1 MNSLVVGGA
10 GFVGSWV
17 VENLLNETDGEIFI
31 VDNLLSSE
39 RSNISANSR
48 VNFIH
53 GSASDE
59 KILSEVDVLV
69 DKVFHL
75 SCFHGNQSS
84 IADPLMDLEN
94 NMKPTLTVLNWVE
107 KKNPRA
113 RVVYTGAGCAVAPK
127 TWDAPTGVPEVDETP
142 LLHDSPYSISKVTGE
157 MYAKY
162 FADRRGL
169 DVVRVRF
176 QNAYGPREIL
186 GAGDWRGTV
195 HTVWRNVIPTFIW
208 RALNNEDL
216 TLYGAGESSR
226 DFVFVDDLAKGVI
239 AASNKGAKG
248 EVYNLASGQ
257 EFLIKDVARKIIEFS
272 ESKSNLHIEGRREWD
287 HSGRRFGDP
296 SKSASQLEFVTST
309 DFDFGLKATIEWTKL
324 NFELIQETINKHRDK
339 ISENN

>member
-1 MNSLVVGGA
+1 MTNSLVVGGA

-17 VENLLNETDGEIFI
+17 VENLLKETSGEVFI

-39 RSNISANSR
+39 KINISSNSR
-48 VNFIH
+48 VHFIE

-59 KILSEVDVLV
+59 KILNQIDIELNQ
-69 DKVFHL
+69 VFHL
-75 SCFHGNQSS
+75 ACFHGNQSS
-84 IADPLMDLEN
+84 IENPLMDLEN

-107 KKNPRA
+107 KKFPSA

-127 TWDAPTGVPEVDETP
+127 TWDTPTGVPEVDETP

-186 GAGDWRGTV
+186 GAGEWRGTI
-195 HTVWRNVIPTFIW
+195 HTIWRNVIPTFIW

-226 DFVFVDDLAKGVI
+226 DFVYVDDLAKGVI
-239 AASNKGAKG
+239 AASVLGKKG
-248 EVYNLASGQ
+248 EVYNLASGH
-257 EFLIKDVARKIIEFS
+257 EIMIKDVAVKIIEFS
-272 ESKSNLHIEGRREWD
+272 SSSSNLHIEGRREWD
-287 HSGRRFGDP
+287 HSGRRFGDTA
-296 SKSASQLEFVTST
+296 KSASNLKFTTST
-309 DFDFGLKATIEWTKL
+309 NFESGLKETISWTKS
-324 NFELIQETINKHRDK
+324 NYNQINESIKKHARRMG
-339 ISENN
+339 

>member
-17 VENLLNETDGEIFI
+17 VENLLNETDGEVFV

-39 RSNISANSR
+39 RSNIPSTPR
-48 VNFIH
+48 VHFIE

-59 KILSEVDVLV
+59 KILNKVDTKV

-84 IADPLMDLEN
+84 IEDPLMDLEN

-107 KKNPRA
+107 KKFPSA

-157 MYAKY
+157 MYSKY

-186 GAGDWRGTV
+186 GAGDWRGTI

-208 RALNNEDL
+208 KAINNEDL

-226 DFVFVDDLAKGVI
+226 DFVFVNDLAKGVI
-239 AASNKGAKG
+239 AASNSGAKG

-272 ESKSNLHIEGRREWD
+272 KSQSKLHIEGRREWD

-296 SKSASQLEFVTST
+296 TKSENQLNFRTST
-309 DFDFGLKATIEWTKL
+309 HFDLGIMETIEWTKS
-324 NFELIQETINKHRDK
+324 NYDLIQKTINKHVSK
-339 ISENN
+339 MTKE

>member
-1 MNSLVVGGA
+1 MTNSLVVGGA

-17 VENLLNETDGEIFI
+17 VENLLNETDGEVFI

-39 RSNISANSR
+39 KSNISTNSR
-48 VNFIH
+48 VHFIE

-59 KILSEVDVLV
+59 KVLNKVDTKL

-75 SCFHGNQSS
+75 ACFHGNQSS
-84 IADPLMDLEN
+84 IEDPLMDLEN

-107 KKNPRA
+107 KKIPSA

-208 RALNNEDL
+208 RALNNQDL

-239 AASNKGAKG
+239 AASDSGDKGD
-248 EVYNLASGQ
+248 VYNLASGQ
-257 EFLIKDVARKIIEFS
+257 EFMIKDVARKIIDFS
-272 ESKSNLHIEGRREWD
+272 ESSSHLHIEGRREWD

-296 SKSASQLEFVTST
+296 TKSANQLKFKTST
-309 DFDFGLKATIEWTKL
+309 DFDNGLRDTINWTKL
-324 NFELIQETINKHRDK
+324 NYDLIESTINKHAARMR
-339 ISENN
+339 

>member
-1 MNSLVVGGA
+1 MTNSLVVGGA

-17 VENLLNETDGEIFI
+17 VENLLIDTDGEIFI

-39 RSNISANSR
+39 KSNISTNPR
-48 VNFIH
+48 VHFIE
-53 GSASDE
+53 GSASNE
-59 KILSEVDVLV
+59 KVLNKIDTKV
-69 DKVFHL
+69 AQVFHL
-75 SCFHGNQSS
+75 ACFHGNQSS
-84 IADPLMDLEN
+84 IENPLMDLEN

-107 KKNPRA
+107 KKIPRA

-127 TWDAPTGVPEVDETP
+127 TWDTPTGVPEVDETP

-186 GAGDWRGTV
+186 GAGEWRGTV
-195 HTVWRNVIPTFIW
+195 HTIWRNVVPTFIW

-226 DFVFVDDLAKGVI
+226 DFVYVDDLAKGVL
-239 AASNKGAKG
+239 AASKFGKLG

-257 EFLIKDVARKIIEFS
+257 EVMVKDLARKIIDYS
-272 ESKSNLHIEGRREWD
+272 ESSSNLLIEGRREWD

-296 SKSASQLEFVTST
+296 NKSDKELNFRTST
-309 DFDFGLKATIEWTKL
+309 DFDNGLRETISWTKE
-324 NFELIQETINKHRDK
+324 NYMQIQKTISKHAK
-339 ISENN
+339 QLS

>member
-1 MNSLVVGGA
+1 MTNSLVVGGA

-17 VENLLNETDGEIFI
+17 VENLLKETSGEVFI

-39 RSNISANSR
+39 KTNISSNSR
-48 VNFIH
+48 VHFIE

-59 KILSEVDVLV
+59 KILNRIDVELNQ
-69 DKVFHL
+69 VFHL
-75 SCFHGNQSS
+75 ACFHGNQSS
-84 IADPLMDLEN
+84 IENPLMDLEN

-107 KKNPRA
+107 KKFPSA

-127 TWDAPTGVPEVDETP
+127 TWDTPTGVPEVDETP

-186 GAGDWRGTV
+186 GAGEWRGTI
-195 HTVWRNVIPTFIW
+195 HTIWRNVIPTFIW

-226 DFVFVDDLAKGVI
+226 DFVYVDDLAKGVI
-239 AASNKGAKG
+239 AASVLGKKG
-248 EVYNLASGQ
+248 EVYNLASGH
-257 EFLIKDVARKIIEFS
+257 EIMIKDVAVKIIEFS
-272 ESKSNLHIEGRREWD
+272 SSSSNLHIEDRREWD

-296 SKSASQLEFVTST
+296 SKSRKVLDFAVTTS
-309 DFDFGLKATIEWTKL
+309 FDDGLKQTIEWTKL
-324 NFELIQETINKHRDK
+324 NFDVIQSFISKHKPK
-339 ISENN
+339 IT

>member
-1 MNSLVVGGA
+1 
-10 GFVGSWV
+10 
-17 VENLLNETDGEIFI
+17 
-31 VDNLLSSE
+31 
-39 RSNISANSR
+39 
-48 VNFIH
+48 
-53 GSASDE
+53 
-59 KILSEVDVLV
+59 
-69 DKVFHL
+69 
-75 SCFHGNQSS
+75 
-84 IADPLMDLEN
+84 MDLEN

-107 KKNPRA
+107 KKIPNA

-162 FADRRGL
+162 FADRRAL

-186 GAGDWRGTV
+186 GAGEWRGTI
-195 HTVWRNVIPTFIW
+195 HTIWRNVIPTFIW
-208 RALNNEDL
+208 KALNSEDL

-239 AASNKGAKG
+239 AASNNGVKGD
-248 EVYNLASGQ
+248 VYNLASGQ

-272 ESKSNLHIEGRREWD
+272 NSESKLNIEGRRDWD

-296 SKSASQLEFVTST
+296 TKSAKHLNFITST
-309 DFDFGLKATIEWTKL
+309 EFDFGLKATIEWTKL
-324 NFELIQETINKHRDK
+324 NFEHIQETINKHRHKNSEDK
-339 ISENN
+339 

>member
-17 VENLLNETDGEIFI
+17 VENLLTETNGEIFI

-39 RSNISANSR
+39 RSNISSSSR
-48 VNFIH
+48 VHFIN

-59 KILSEVDVLV
+59 KILNQVDIQLN
-69 DKVFHL
+69 KVFHL

-84 IADPLMDLEN
+84 IEDPLMDLEN

-107 KKNPRA
+107 KKIPSA

-186 GAGDWRGTV
+186 GAGEWRGTI
-195 HTVWRNVIPTFIW
+195 HTIWRNVIPTFIW
-208 RALNNEDL
+208 KALNNEDL

-239 AASNKGAKG
+239 AASNNGVKGD
-248 EVYNLASGQ
+248 VYNLASGQ
-257 EFLIKDVARKIIEFS
+257 EFLIKDVARKIIDFSNS
-272 ESKSNLHIEGRREWD
+272 ESKLNIEGRRDWD

-296 SKSASQLEFVTST
+296 TKSAKHLNFITST
-309 DFDFGLKATIEWTKL
+309 EFDFGLKATIEWTKL
-324 NFELIQETINKHRDK
+324 NFEHIQETINKHRHQ
-339 ISENN
+339 ISENK

>member
-1 MNSLVVGGA
+1 MKNSLIVGGA

-17 VENLLNETDGEIFI
+17 VENLLNETNGEIFI

-39 RSNISANSR
+39 KSNISSNSR
-48 VNFIH
+48 VHFIE
-53 GSASDE
+53 GTASDE
-59 KILSEVDVLV
+59 KILNQVDL
-69 DKVFHL
+69 DLKQVFHL
-75 SCFHGNQSS
+75 ACFHGNQSS
-84 IADPLMDLEN
+84 IENPLMDLEN

-107 KKNPRA
+107 KKFPSA

-127 TWDAPTGVPEVDETP
+127 TWDTPTGVPEVDETP

-186 GAGDWRGTV
+186 GAGEWRGTI
-195 HTVWRNVIPTFIW
+195 HTIWRNVIPTFVW

-226 DFVFVDDLAKGVI
+226 DFVYVDDLAKGVI
-239 AASNKGAKG
+239 AASVLGKKG
-248 EVYNLASGQ
+248 EVYNLASGH
-257 EFLIKDVARKIIEFS
+257 EIMIKDVAEKILEFS
-272 ESKSNLHIEGRREWD
+272 SSFSKLHMEGRREWD

-296 SKSASQLEFVTST
+296 SKSEKELDFTVSTS
-309 DFDFGLKATIEWTKL
+309 FDDGLKKTIEWTKL
-324 NFELIQETINKHRDK
+324 NFDVIQSLISKHK
-339 ISENN
+339 SQIT

>member
-1 MNSLVVGGA
+1 MTNSLVVGGA

-17 VENLLNETDGEIFI
+17 VENLLSETDCEIFI
-31 VDNLLSSE
+31 VDNLHSSE
-39 RSNISANSR
+39 KSNISSDSR
-48 VNFIH
+48 VHFIQ
-53 GSASDE
+53 GSASDVTVLN
-59 KILSEVDVLV
+59 KVDIKL

-75 SCFHGNQSS
+75 ACFHGNQSS
-84 IADPLMDLEN
+84 IEDPLLDLEN

-107 KKNPRA
+107 KSFPSA

-157 MYAKY
+157 MYSKY
-162 FADRRGL
+162 FSDRRRL

-208 RALNNEDL
+208 RAINNQDL

-226 DFVFVDDLAKGVI
+226 DFVYVDDLAKGVI
-239 AASNKGAKG
+239 AASNLGVKG

-257 EFLIKDVARKIIEFS
+257 EHMIKDVAQKIIDFAGS
-272 ESKSNLHIEGRREWD
+272 SSNLHIEGRREWD

-296 SKSASQLEFVTST
+296 TKSANQLKFRTST
-309 DFDFGLKATIEWTKL
+309 EFDHGIQETIAWTKS
-324 NFELIQETINKHRDK
+324 NYDRIQETINKHAKR
-339 ISENN
+339 IS

>member
-1 MNSLVVGGA
+1 MKNSLVVGGA

-17 VENLLNETDGEIFI
+17 VENLIKETNGEIFI

-39 RSNISANSR
+39 KSNISASSR
-48 VNFIH
+48 VHFIE

-59 KILSEVDVLV
+59 KILNQIDVDL
-69 DKVFHL
+69 KQVFHL
-75 SCFHGNQSS
+75 ACFHGNQSS
-84 IADPLMDLEN
+84 IENPLMDLEN

-107 KKNPRA
+107 KKFPSA

-127 TWDAPTGVPEVDETP
+127 TWDTPTGVPEVDETP

-186 GAGDWRGTV
+186 GAGEWRGTI
-195 HTVWRNVIPTFIW
+195 HTIWRNVIPTFIW

-226 DFVFVDDLAKGVI
+226 DFVYVDDLAKGVI
-239 AASNKGAKG
+239 AASVLGKKG
-248 EVYNLASGQ
+248 EVYNLASGH
-257 EFLIKDVARKIIEFS
+257 EIMIKDVAGKILEFS
-272 ESKSNLHIEGRREWD
+272 SSSSNLHIEGRREWD

-296 SKSASQLEFVTST
+296 SKSKKELDFAVTTS
-309 DFDFGLKATIEWTKL
+309 FDDGLKQTIEWTKL
-324 NFELIQETINKHRDK
+324 NFDVIQSLISKHKSK
-339 ISENN
+339 IT

>member
-1 MNSLVVGGA
+1 MKNSLVVGGA

-17 VENLLNETDGEIFI
+17 VENLLKETNGEIFI

-39 RSNISANSR
+39 KTNVSTDSR
-48 VNFIH
+48 VHFIE

-59 KILSEVDVLV
+59 KVLNQI
-69 DKVFHL
+69 DINLDQVFHL
-75 SCFHGNQSS
+75 ACFHGNQSS
-84 IADPLMDLEN
+84 IENPLMDLEN

-107 KKNPRA
+107 KKVPSA

-127 TWDAPTGVPEVDETP
+127 TWDTPTGVPEVDETP

-186 GAGDWRGTV
+186 GAGEWRGTI
-195 HTVWRNVIPTFIW
+195 HTIWRNVIPTFIW
-208 RALNNEDL
+208 RALNNDDL
-216 TLYGAGESSR
+216 TLYGAGEGSR
-226 DFVFVDDLAKGVI
+226 DFVYVDDLAKGVI
-239 AASNKGAKG
+239 AASNLGKKG

-257 EFLIKDVARKIIEFS
+257 EIMIKDVARKIIDFS
-272 ESKSNLHIEGRREWD
+272 SSSSDLRIEGRREWD
-287 HSGRRFGDP
+287 HSGRRFGDTT
-296 SKSASQLEFVTST
+296 KSSSNLKFRTST
-309 DFDFGLKATIEWTKL
+309 DFDNGLKETISWTKS
-324 NFELIQETINKHRDK
+324 NYSQIKETINKHVGRTG
-339 ISENN
+339 

>member
-1 MNSLVVGGA
+1 MTNSLVVGGA

-17 VENLLNETDGEIFI
+17 VENLLKETSGEVFI

-39 RSNISANSR
+39 KTNISSNSR
-48 VNFIH
+48 VHFIE

-59 KILSEVDVLV
+59 KILNRIDVELNQ
-69 DKVFHL
+69 VFHL
-75 SCFHGNQSS
+75 ACFHGNQSS
-84 IADPLMDLEN
+84 IENPLMDLEN

-107 KKNPRA
+107 KKFPSA

-127 TWDAPTGVPEVDETP
+127 TWDTPTGVPEVDETP

-186 GAGDWRGTV
+186 GAGEWRGTI
-195 HTVWRNVIPTFIW
+195 HTIWRNVIPTFIW

-226 DFVFVDDLAKGVI
+226 DFVYVDDLAKGVI
-239 AASNKGAKG
+239 AASVLGKKG
-248 EVYNLASGQ
+248 EVYNLASGY
-257 EFLIKDVARKIIEFS
+257 EIMIKDVAAKILEFS
-272 ESKSNLHIEGRREWD
+272 SSSSNLDIEGRREWD

-296 SKSASQLEFVTST
+296 SKSKKELDFAVTTS
-309 DFDFGLKATIEWTKL
+309 FDDGLKQTIEWTKV
-324 NFELIQETINKHRDK
+324 NFDVIQSLISKHKSK
-339 ISENN
+339 IT

>member
-1 MNSLVVGGA
+1 
-10 GFVGSWV
+10 
-17 VENLLNETDGEIFI
+17 
-31 VDNLLSSE
+31 
-39 RSNISANSR
+39 
-48 VNFIH
+48 
-53 GSASDE
+53 
-59 KILSEVDVLV
+59 
-69 DKVFHL
+69 
-75 SCFHGNQSS
+75 
-84 IADPLMDLEN
+84 MDLEN
-94 NMKPTLTVLNWVE
+94 NMKPTLSVLNWVE
-107 KKNPRA
+107 EKMPSA

-186 GAGDWRGTV
+186 GAGEWRGTI

-208 RALNNEDL
+208 KAINNEDL

-226 DFVFVDDLAKGVI
+226 DFVYVDDLSKGVI
-239 AASNKGAKG
+239 AASERGVKG

-257 EFLIKDVARKIIEFS
+257 EFLIKDVARKIIELS
-272 ESKSNLHIEGRREWD
+272 ESGSKLHIEGRREWD

-296 SKSASQLEFVTST
+296 TKSANQLKFRTST
-309 DFDFGLKATIEWTKL
+309 EFENGILETIDWTKL
-324 NFELIQETINKHRDK
+324 NYDLIQRTINKHKTQMSD
-339 ISENN
+339 

>member
-17 VENLLNETDGEIFI
+17 VENLLKETDGEIFI

-39 RSNISANSR
+39 KSNVSSNSR
-48 VNFIH
+48 VHFIM
-53 GSASDE
+53 GSASDANVLN
-59 KILSEVDVLV
+59 KVDAKV

-84 IADPLMDLEN
+84 IEDPLMDLEN

-107 KKNPRA
+107 EKMPSS

-186 GAGDWRGTV
+186 GAGEWRGTI

-208 RALNNEDL
+208 KAINNEDL

-226 DFVFVDDLAKGVI
+226 DFVYVDDLSKGVI
-239 AASNKGAKG
+239 AASERGVKG

-257 EFLIKDVARKIIEFS
+257 EFLIKDVARKIIEL
-272 ESKSNLHIEGRREWD
+272 SKSGSKLHIEGRREWD

-296 SKSASQLEFVTST
+296 TKSANQLKFRTST
-309 DFDFGLKATIEWTKL
+309 EFENGIMETIEWTKS
-324 NFELIQETINKHRDK
+324 NYDLIQKTIRKHAANVTK
-339 ISENN
+339 V

>member
-17 VENLLNETDGEIFI
+17 VENLLKETDGEIFI

-39 RSNISANSR
+39 KSNVSSNSR
-48 VNFIH
+48 VHFVM

-59 KILSEVDVLV
+59 NVLNKVDTKV

-84 IADPLMDLEN
+84 IEDPLMDLEN

-107 KKNPRA
+107 KRMPSS

-186 GAGDWRGTV
+186 GAGEWRGTI

-208 RALNNEDL
+208 KAINNEDL

-226 DFVFVDDLAKGVI
+226 DFVYVDDLSKGVI
-239 AASNKGAKG
+239 AASNRGVKG

-257 EFLIKDVARKIIEFS
+257 EFLIKDVARKIIEL
-272 ESKSNLHIEGRREWD
+272 SKSGSKLHIEDRREWD

-296 SKSASQLEFVTST
+296 TKSANQLKFRTST
-309 DFDFGLKATIEWTKL
+309 EFENGILETIEWTKS
-324 NFELIQETINKHRDK
+324 NYDLIQGTINKHK
-339 ISENN
+339 TQMSV

>member
-1 MNSLVVGGA
+1 MTNSLVVGGA
-10 GFVGSWV
+10 GFVGSWI
-17 VENLLNETDGEIFI
+17 VENLLSETDGEIFI

-39 RSNISANSR
+39 KSNISGNSR
-48 VNFIH
+48 VHFIE
-53 GSASDE
+53 GSASDVNVLN
-59 KILSEVDVLV
+59 KVDIKL

-75 SCFHGNQSS
+75 ACFHGNQSS
-84 IADPLMDLEN
+84 IEDPLLDLEN

-107 KKNPRA
+107 KSFPSA

-157 MYAKY
+157 MYSKY
-162 FADRRGL
+162 FSDRRGL

-208 RALNNEDL
+208 RAINNQDL

-226 DFVFVDDLAKGVI
+226 DFVYVDDLAKGVI
-239 AASNKGAKG
+239 AASNLGVKG

-257 EFLIKDVARKIIEFS
+257 EYMIKDVAQKIIEFAAS
-272 ESKSNLHIEGRREWD
+272 SSNLHIEGRREWD

-296 SKSASQLEFVTST
+296 TKSASQLKFKTLT
-309 DFDFGLKATIEWTKL
+309 DFDRGIKESIAWTKS
-324 NFELIQETINKHRDK
+324 NFDFIQETINKHKSRLD
-339 ISENN
+339 

>member
-1 MNSLVVGGA
+1 MTNSLVVGGA

-17 VENLLNETDGEIFI
+17 VEELLKETDGEIF
-31 VDNLLSSE
+31 VLDNLLSSE
-39 RSNISANSR
+39 KSNISTSNR
-48 VNFIH
+48 VHFIH

-59 KILSEVDVLV
+59 SVLNRVDANIE
-69 DKVFHL
+69 KVFHL
-75 SCFHGNQSS
+75 ACFHGNQSS
-84 IADPLMDLEN
+84 IFDPLMDLEN
-94 NMKPTLTVLNWVE
+94 NIKPTLTVLNWVE
-107 KKNPRA
+107 KRAPKA

-127 TWDAPTGVPEVDETP
+127 TWNTPTGVPEVDETP

-186 GAGDWRGTV
+186 GAGEWRGTP
-195 HTVWRNVIPTFIW
+195 HTIWRNVIPTFIW
-208 RALNNEDL
+208 RAINNEDL

-226 DFVFVDDLAKGVI
+226 DFVFVEDLARGVV
-239 AASNKGAKG
+239 AALDQGIKG

-257 EFLIKDVARKIIEFS
+257 ELLIKDVANKIIEFS
-272 ESKSNLHIEGRREWD
+272 NSSSELRIEGRRDWD

-296 SKSASQLEFVTST
+296 TKSRKEIGFTATT
-309 DFDFGLKATIEWTKL
+309 DFDKGLR
-324 NFELIQETINKHRDK
+324 ETIIWTQSNFALIAKSIEKHKDK
-339 ISENN
+339 I

>member
-1 MNSLVVGGA
+1 MTNSLVVGGA

-17 VENLLNETDGEIFI
+17 VEALLKETNGEIFI

-39 RSNISANSR
+39 KSNISTSKR
-48 VNFIH
+48 VHFIH
-53 GSASDE
+53 GSASVENVLD
-59 KILSEVDVLV
+59 KVDVHI

-75 SCFHGNQSS
+75 ACFHGNQSS
-84 IADPLMDLEN
+84 IFDPLMDLEN
-94 NMKPTLTVLNWVE
+94 NMKPTLAVLNWVE
-107 KKNPRA
+107 KRAPKA

-127 TWDAPTGVPEVDETP
+127 TWDTPTGVPEVDETP

-157 MYAKY
+157 MYSKY

-186 GAGDWRGTV
+186 GAGEWRGTV

-208 RALNNEDL
+208 RAINNEDL

-226 DFVFVDDLAKGVI
+226 DFVFVEDLARGVVT
-239 AASNKGAKG
+239 ASENGIKG

-257 EFLIKDVARKIIEFS
+257 EFLIKDVANKIIEFS
-272 ESKSNLHIEGRREWD
+272 DSSSKLHIEGRRDWD

-296 SKSASQLEFVTST
+296 SKSENQLNFRTST
-309 DFDFGLKATIEWTKL
+309 HFDLGIMETIEWTKS
-324 NFELIQETINKHRDK
+324 NYDLIQKTIDKHVSK
-339 ISENN
+339 ITKE

>member
-1 MNSLVVGGA
+1 MTNSLVVGGA

-17 VENLLNETDGEIFI
+17 VETLLKETKGEIFI

-39 RSNISANSR
+39 KSNISTDKR
-48 VNFIH
+48 VHFIH
-53 GSASDE
+53 GSASEEIVLD
-59 KILSEVDVLV
+59 KVDVHL

-75 SCFHGNQSS
+75 ACFHGNQSS
-84 IADPLMDLEN
+84 IFDPLMDLEN

-107 KKNPRA
+107 KRA
-113 RVVYTGAGCAVAPK
+113 PKARIVYTGAGCAVAPK
-127 TWDAPTGVPEVDETP
+127 TWDTPTGVPEVDETP

-157 MYAKY
+157 MYSKY

-186 GAGDWRGTV
+186 GAGEWRGTV

-208 RALNNEDL
+208 RAINNEDL

-226 DFVFVDDLAKGVI
+226 DFVFVEDLARGVV
-239 AASNKGAKG
+239 AASENGIKG

-257 EFLIKDVARKIIEFS
+257 EFLIKDVASKIIELS
-272 ESKSNLHIEGRREWD
+272 ESSSKLHIEGRRDWD

-296 SKSASQLEFVTST
+296 SKSSREIGFRTQIG
-309 DFDFGLKATIEWTKL
+309 FDEGLKDTITWTR
-324 NFELIQETINKHRDK
+324 NNSELISNSISKHRSKLD
-339 ISENN
+339 S

>member
-1 MNSLVVGGA
+1 MTNSLVVGGA

-17 VENLLNETDGEIFI
+17 VENLLKETSGEVFI

-39 RSNISANSR
+39 KINISSNSR
-48 VNFIH
+48 VHFIE

-59 KILSEVDVLV
+59 KILNRIDIELNQ
-69 DKVFHL
+69 VFHL
-75 SCFHGNQSS
+75 ACFHGNQSS
-84 IADPLMDLEN
+84 IENPLMDLEN

-107 KKNPRA
+107 KKFPSA

-127 TWDAPTGVPEVDETP
+127 TWDTPTGVPEVDETP

-186 GAGDWRGTV
+186 GAGEWRGTI
-195 HTVWRNVIPTFIW
+195 HTIWRNVIPTFIW

-226 DFVFVDDLAKGVI
+226 DFVYVDDLAKGVI
-239 AASNKGAKG
+239 AASVLGKKG
-248 EVYNLASGQ
+248 EVYNLASGH
-257 EFLIKDVARKIIEFS
+257 EIMIKDVAGKILEFS
-272 ESKSNLHIEGRREWD
+272 SSSSNLHIEGRREWD

-296 SKSASQLEFVTST
+296 SKSKKELDFAVTTS
-309 DFDFGLKATIEWTKL
+309 FDDGLKQTIEWTKV
-324 NFELIQETINKHRDK
+324 NFDVIQSLISKHK
-339 ISENN
+339 SKKT

>member
-1 MNSLVVGGA
+1 MTNSLVVGGA

-17 VENLLNETDGEIFI
+17 VENLLTETDGEIFI

-39 RSNISANSR
+39 KSNISSNSR
-48 VNFIH
+48 VHFIE
-53 GSASDE
+53 GSASDINVLN
-59 KILSEVDVLV
+59 KVDIKL

-75 SCFHGNQSS
+75 ACFHGNQSS
-84 IADPLMDLEN
+84 IEDPLLDLEN

-107 KKNPRA
+107 KSFPSA

-157 MYAKY
+157 MYSKY

-208 RALNNEDL
+208 RAINNQDL

-226 DFVFVDDLAKGVI
+226 DFVYVNDLAKGVI
-239 AASNKGAKG
+239 AASNFGVKG

-257 EFLIKDVARKIIEFS
+257 EHMIKDVAQKIIEFA
-272 ESKSNLHIEGRREWD
+272 ESSSNLHIEGRREWD

-296 SKSASQLEFVTST
+296 TKSASQLKFRTST
-309 DFDFGLKATIEWTKL
+309 DFDNGIKETIAWTKS
-324 NFELIQETINKHRDK
+324 NFDLIQETINKHKSRLD
-339 ISENN
+339 

>member
-1 MNSLVVGGA
+1 MTNSLVVGGA

-17 VENLLNETDGEIFI
+17 VEELLKETDGEIF
-31 VDNLLSSE
+31 VLDNLLSSE
-39 RSNISANSR
+39 KSNISTSNR
-48 VNFIH
+48 VHFIH

-59 KILSEVDVLV
+59 TVLNKVDANL

-75 SCFHGNQSS
+75 ACFHGNQSS
-84 IADPLMDLEN
+84 IFDPLMDLEN

-107 KKNPRA
+107 KRAPKA

-127 TWDAPTGVPEVDETP
+127 TWDTPTGVPEVDETP

-157 MYAKY
+157 MYSKY
-162 FADRRGL
+162 FSDRRGL

-186 GAGDWRGTV
+186 GAGEWRGTV
-195 HTVWRNVIPTFIW
+195 HTIWRNVIPTFIW

-226 DFVFVDDLAKGVI
+226 DFVFVEDLARGVVK
-239 AASNKGAKG
+239 ASNFGIMG

-257 EFLIKDVARKIIEFS
+257 ELLIKDVARKIIQFS
-272 ESKSNLHIEGRREWD
+272 NSSSKLHIEGRREWD

-296 SKSASQLEFVTST
+296 SKSSQEIGFRTQIA
-309 DFDFGLKATIEWTKL
+309 FDEGLKDTIKWTND
-324 NFELIQETINKHRDK
+324 NFELISNSISKHSSKLDG
-339 ISENN
+339 

>member
-1 MNSLVVGGA
+1 MSNSLVVGGA

-17 VENLLNETDGEIFI
+17 VETLLKETNGEIFI

-39 RSNISANSR
+39 KSNISTDKR
-48 VNFIH
+48 VHFIH
-53 GSASDE
+53 GSASEETVLD
-59 KILSEVDVLV
+59 KVDVHL

-75 SCFHGNQSS
+75 ACFHGNQSS
-84 IADPLMDLEN
+84 IFDPLMDLEN

-107 KKNPRA
+107 KRAPKA

-127 TWDAPTGVPEVDETP
+127 TWDTPTGVPEVDETP

-157 MYAKY
+157 MYSKY
-162 FADRRGL
+162 FADSRGL

-186 GAGDWRGTV
+186 GAGERRGTV

-208 RALNNEDL
+208 RAINNEDL

-226 DFVFVDDLAKGVI
+226 DFVFVEDLARGVV
-239 AASNKGAKG
+239 AASENGIKG

-257 EFLIKDVARKIIEFS
+257 EFLIKDVASKIIELS
-272 ESKSNLHIEGRREWD
+272 ESSSKLHIEGRRDWD
-287 HSGRRFGDP
+287 HSGRRFGNP
-296 SKSASQLEFVTST
+296 SKSEKQLKFKTST
-309 DFDFGLKATIEWTKL
+309 QFDDGILKTIEWTKL
-324 NFELIQETINKHRDK
+324 NYDLIQKTINKHTSTMTK
-339 ISENN
+339 L

>member
-17 VENLLNETDGEIFI
+17 VENLLKETDGEIFI

-39 RSNISANSR
+39 RSNISSSSR
-48 VNFIH
+48 VHFIN

-59 KILSEVDVLV
+59 KILNQVDIRVN
-69 DKVFHL
+69 KVFHL

-84 IADPLMDLEN
+84 IEDPLMDLEN

-107 KKNPRA
+107 KKIPSA

-186 GAGDWRGTV
+186 GAGEWRGTI
-195 HTVWRNVIPTFIW
+195 HTIWRNVIPTFIW
-208 RALNNEDL
+208 KALNNEDL

-239 AASNKGAKG
+239 AASNNGVKGD
-248 EVYNLASGQ
+248 VYNLASGQ
-257 EFLIKDVARKIIEFS
+257 EFIIKDVARKIIDFSNS
-272 ESKSNLHIEGRREWD
+272 ESKLNIEGRRDWD

-296 SKSASQLEFVTST
+296 TKSESQLKFRTST
-309 DFDFGLKATIEWTKL
+309 EFDHGLRETITWTKS
-324 NFELIQETINKHRDK
+324 NYDLIQLTINKHLSK
-339 ISENN
+339 INP

>member
-1 MNSLVVGGA
+1 MTNSLVVGGA

-17 VENLLNETDGEIFI
+17 VEQLLKETDGEIF
-31 VDNLLSSE
+31 VLDNLLSSE
-39 RSNISANSR
+39 KSNISTNNR
-48 VNFIH
+48 VHFIH

-59 KILSEVDVLV
+59 TVLNKVDANL

-75 SCFHGNQSS
+75 ACFHGNQSS
-84 IADPLMDLEN
+84 IFDPLMDLEN

-107 KKNPRA
+107 KRAPKA

-127 TWDAPTGVPEVDETP
+127 TWDTPTGVPEVDETP

-157 MYAKY
+157 MYSKY
-162 FADRRGL
+162 FSDRRGL

-186 GAGDWRGTV
+186 GAGEWRGTI
-195 HTVWRNVIPTFIW
+195 HTIWRNVIPTFIW
-208 RALNNEDL
+208 RAINNEDL

-226 DFVFVDDLAKGVI
+226 DFVFVEDLARGVVK
-239 AASNKGAKG
+239 ASNHGIKG

-257 EFLIKDVARKIIEFS
+257 ELLIKDVASKIIEFS
-272 ESKSNLHIEGRREWD
+272 NSSSKLHIEGRREWD

-296 SKSASQLEFVTST
+296 SKSAKEIGFRTQISFEE
-309 DFDFGLKATIEWTKL
+309 GLRETIKWTNE
-324 NFELIQETINKHRDK
+324 NFELISNSISKHGLKLDY
-339 ISENN
+339 